1 MNKDIES
8 AHKDA
13 YHNQRQKR
21 WTMENQ
27 NANKILKIFS
37 VYLLKKLPFLS
48 KDNIKFQRFYK
59 LWFNAYSPKDNEW
72 VKGCPDFI
80 CALSNCE
87 RKFLFI
93 ELKIKDDGIFRKTLR
108 GGVTK
113 IGSVIPNYGCLSFYL
128 DIIPVYK
135 NI

>member
-27 NANKILKIFS
+27 NASKILKIFS

-48 KDNIKFQRFYK
+48 KDNINFSVSINFGLMLIHLRIMNGLKVARILYVH
-59 LWFNAYSPKDNEW
+59 YPI
-72 VKGCPDFI
+72 VKE
-80 CALSNCE
+80 N
-87 RKFLFI
+87 
-93 ELKIKDDGIFRKTLR
+93 
-108 GGVTK
+108 
-113 IGSVIPNYGCLSFYL
+113 FYL
-128 DIIPVYK
+128 L
-135 NI
+135 N

>member
-37 VYLLKKLPFLS
+37 VYLLKNFH
-48 KDNIKFQRFYK
+48 F
-59 LWFNAYSPKDNEW
+59 
-72 VKGCPDFI
+72 
-80 CALSNCE
+80 
-87 RKFLFI
+87 
-93 ELKIKDDGIFRKTLR
+93 
-108 GGVTK
+108 
-113 IGSVIPNYGCLSFYL
+113 
-128 DIIPVYK
+128 
-135 NI
+135 